1 MRWSKEDL
9 VAQANFWIT
18 TVCRQQEV
26 PGIQAKTLGKMG
38 LRGVSGSFLG
48 GGGVMTGAVWWCS
61 RMVGDMVGWPRTR
74 EGLHENGD
82 VYVSFLCESMCR
94 WQEQSRSSC
103 TISRGDWFVSAG
115 LSCCV

>member
-38 LRGVSGSFLG
+38 LRGVSNWYVQEGE
-48 GGGVMTGAVWWCS
+48 GGVVAVLANWNAFFL
-61 RMVGDMVGWPRTR
+61 RDAVAPRETPASQ
-74 EGLHENGD
+74 L
-82 VYVSFLCESMCR
+82 
-94 WQEQSRSSC
+94 
-103 TISRGDWFVSAG
+103 
-115 LSCCV
+115 